1 MQENLGKKYSFRE
14 LLQDNDFSIS
24 IPLIQRD
31 YVQGKENKSEVRK
44 EFLSTLKKY
53 LINGENKDLD
63 FVYGYVEDNKFIP
76 LDGQQRLTTLFLLHT
91 YLAQISGNTEKWKE
105 VLNLEKDFKFKY
117 ETRRS
122 SAEFCKDFILYGI
135 DFHLYENVKKDF
147 KSFADFVNNLHWFKS
162 SWNLDPT
169 IFSMINMLLAIH
181 NLFKDDAALYEK
193 LLSKE
198 NPVLTFLFLD
208 LKDLNQ
214 GDELYI
220 KMNAR
225 GKMLTPFENFKARFE
240 EKVGALF
247 KENDK
252 ERILIYNFKDIK
264 LSTKDYVSFKLDSV
278 WSNLFWVYR
287 DLVGNPNNYDDEIF
301 NFIKEILLYYRIKQ
315 LSTGNEL
322 LDVDFDSSLETY
334 NQLNE
339 KKLLTRESVEYLI
352 SVLDSLQYDKNG
364 IAIFVENKY
373 FNESE
378 IFKLV
383 LSRNIKNPNRV
394 KFYAYI
400 EFLLNKNFEKPKL
413 QSWMRV
419 VCNLVDNKILNSQEM
434 IIPAFKS
441 IDELIKNADNIEYH
455 LTSNPKISFFENSQI
470 LEEKIKAK
478 IFIEKPESRDTII
491 VLEQNVFHEGQIG
504 YLLEVSGI
512 IDNVDISSQEFLKKV
527 NIDQQLENLYSLG
540 ENAIRLFDYL
550 NKNVDHIFERGILTY
565 GNYLVKKSDQQYN
578 FSSSKSVANYDR
590 DYSWKSILALDFIK
604 LKSENTLPR
613 REIFYQI
620 LNDKSFDFSHVEKS
634 LLNRI
639 KNFTD
644 QNDWRFDFIKQPE
657 YIKKCKQ
664 GFIYTH
670 SKRFDDIQLLNA
682 SQLNHL
688 RMDLAVLKFWIESNL
703 NSLTKFNKRLISVQR
718 TDEVPYISIDNIVR
732 NRKHYALQFY
742 RMEGSDFYIRFCKTK
757 GYNNETDYD
766 DEVKDILKE
775 YKFIWNGKLF
785 HQGFTVRSKNF
796 YEITKTY
803 IDLLLKIEK
812 K

>member
-14 LLQDNDFSIS
+14 LLEENNFSIS

-31 YVQGKENKSEVRK
+31 YVQGKENKSEVRT
-44 EFLSTLKKY
+44 EFLTALKKY
-53 LINGENKDLD
+53 LIDGNNKDLD
-63 FVYGYVEDNKFIP
+63 FVYGYIEDKKFIP

-91 YLAQISGNTEKWKE
+91 YLASISGNTKKWTE
-105 VLNLEKDFKFKY
+105 ILDLENDFKFKY

-122 SAEFCKDFILYGI
+122 SAEFCKDLILHGI
-135 DFHLYENVKKDF
+135 DFKLYESVKNDF

-162 SWNLDPT
+162 SWNQDPT
-169 IFSMINMLLAIH
+169 ISSMINMLFAIH
-181 NLFKDDAALYEK
+181 NLFRNDAHLYER
-193 LLSKE
+193 LFSKE
-198 NPVLTFLFLD
+198 NPILTFLFLD

-240 EKVGALF
+240 EKVGILF
-247 KENDK
+247 TKNDTERVLLYNGKE
-252 ERILIYNFKDIK
+252 IK
-264 LSTKDYVSFKLDSV
+264 RSTKDYISFKLDSV

-315 LSTGNEL
+315 LSKGSAQ

-339 KKLLTRESVEYLI
+339 KNLISRESVEYLI
-352 SVLDSLQYDKNG
+352 VVLDSLQFDKNG
-364 IAIFVENKY
+364 ISIFVENKY

-394 KFYAYI
+394 KFYAYL
-400 EFLLNKNFEKPKL
+400 EFLQCQGFDKSNL
-413 QSWMRV
+413 QMWMRL
-419 VCNLVDNKILNSQEM
+419 VCNLVDNKILNSQDM

-441 IDELIKNADNIEYH
+441 IDELVKSANHIEQH
-455 LTSNPKISFFENSQI
+455 LTTDPKITFFENSQI

-478 IFIEKPESRDTII
+478 IFAEKPESREKII
-491 VLEQNVFHEGQIG
+491 DLEQGIFHSGQIG
-504 YLLEVSGI
+504 YLLEVAGI
-512 IDNVDISSQEFLKKV
+512 IDNFDIVNKEFINKDILDK
-527 NIDQQLENLYSLG
+527 QLENLYYFG
-540 ENAIRLFDYL
+540 DNALKLFDYL
-550 NKNVDHIFERGILTY
+550 NKNTDYLFERGVLTY
-565 GNYLVKKSDQQYN
+565 GNYLVKKSEQQYN
-578 FSSSKSVANYDR
+578 FSSSKSVGNYDR
-590 DYSWKSILALDFIK
+590 DYSWKSMLALDFAK
-604 LKSENTLPR
+604 LKSEETLAR

-620 LNDKSFDFSHVEKS
+620 LNDKSFDFSTVENS
-634 LLNRI
+634 LKIRV

-644 QNDWRFDFIKQPE
+644 NKNWRYDFVKQPE

-670 SKRFDDIQLLNA
+670 SKKFDDIQLLNA

-688 RMDLAVLKFWIESNL
+688 RMDFAVLKFWIESNV
-703 NSLTKFNKRLISVQR
+703 SSYTKYSKRLKSVQG
-718 TDEVPYISIDNIVR
+718 TDDVPYISIDNIVR
-732 NRKHYALQFY
+732 CRKQYALQFY
-742 RMEGSDFYIRFCKTK
+742 RMEGNEFYIRFFKTK
-757 GYNNETDYD
+757 GYNKEADYD
-766 DEVKDILKE
+766 NEIKDTLKAD
-775 YKFIWNGKLF
+775 KFTWNGELF
-785 HQGFTVRSKNF
+785 HQGFTSSSKNF
-796 YEITKTY
+796 DVITKRY
-803 IDLLLKIEK
+803 LDLLLKLEK
-812 K
+812 